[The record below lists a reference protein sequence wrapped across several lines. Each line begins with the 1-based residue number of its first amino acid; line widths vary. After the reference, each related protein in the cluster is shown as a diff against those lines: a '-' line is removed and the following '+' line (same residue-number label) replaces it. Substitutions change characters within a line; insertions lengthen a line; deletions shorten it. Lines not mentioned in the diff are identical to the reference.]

1 LSATGEREAEA
12 RASAEAFLA
21 GAKRPPRIVLES
33 FRDSFFPYDGAQVK
47 EAFERLKEVS
57 PQLVLTH
64 AGTDFHQDHRLAA
77 ELTWNTFRNHVIL
90 EFEIPKYDGD
100 LGRPNVFVPLEE
112 SVVRRKVELLLEHFQ
127 TQRSR
132 YWFTEDLFL
141 GLMRLRGMEAN
152 SPTGYAEAFRSRKL
166 QLSPSSRRSQG
177 ESPRHR
183 TPRLHR
189 LGDHADARRGGA
201 RRRRSRHVLLRGL
214 RPRQRRAAVR
224 GASRRHPRR
233 DPRRAPGVRRGRPS
247 RRALERPARRPGR
260 GADVRH
266 QPPRDA
272 SRGRG

>member
-1 LSATGEREAEA
+1 VRSVSFADGLESVLAIGCHSDDLEIGCGGTILALLDRNPELEVTWVVLSATGEREAEA
-12 RASAEAFLA
+12 RASANAFLA
-21 GAKRPPRIVLES
+21 GAKRRPRIVLES
-33 FRDSFFPYDGAQVK
+33 FRDSFLPYDGAQVK

-112 SVVRRKVELLLEHFQ
+112 SVVRRKVALLLEHFR

-132 YWFTEDLFL
+132 HWFTEDLFL

-166 QLSPSSRRSQG
+166 QLSP
-177 ESPRHR
+177 
-183 TPRLHR
+183 
-189 LGDHADARRGGA
+189 
-201 RRRRSRHVLLRGL
+201 
-214 RPRQRRAAVR
+214 
-224 GASRRHPRR
+224 
-233 DPRRAPGVRRGRPS
+233 
-247 RRALERPARRPGR
+247 
-260 GADVRH
+260 
-266 QPPRDA
+266 
-272 SRGRG
+272 

>member
-1 LSATGEREAEA
+1 VRSVAFAGGLESVLAIGCHSDDLEIGCGGTILALLDRNPELEVTWVVLSATGEREAEA
-12 RASAEAFLA
+12 QASAEAFLA
-21 GAKRPPRIVLES
+21 GAKRRPRIVLES

-132 YWFTEDLFL
+132 HWFTEDLFL

-166 QLSPSSRRSQG
+166 QLSP
-177 ESPRHR
+177 
-183 TPRLHR
+183 
-189 LGDHADARRGGA
+189 
-201 RRRRSRHVLLRGL
+201 
-214 RPRQRRAAVR
+214 
-224 GASRRHPRR
+224 
-233 DPRRAPGVRRGRPS
+233 
-247 RRALERPARRPGR
+247 
-260 GADVRH
+260 
-266 QPPRDA
+266 
-272 SRGRG
+272 